1 MKKIAII
8 GATGMLGTPV
18 TQAFIE
24 AGFEV
29 TLLVRNGEK
38 ARKLFSDKVNLII
51 GDLRDQGSVQAVLEG
66 QDNLYLNLAV
76 AQTSRPTD
84 FQPEREG
91 LQLILKEAQKA
102 GIKHIGYLSSL
113 VMRYQGMNG
122 FHWWAFDIKHKA
134 VELIKTSGIP
144 YSLFYASAF
153 MESFDKGAY
162 RQGSRI
168 NLAGDSLHPMYLI
181 AGKDYGAQVVAAF
194 ESGKTNSEY
203 SIQGTEAFT
212 ADEAATLFAANKK
225 GVKVAKIPM
234 GMLKFLGRLGRKFN
248 YGAHIVDAINN
259 YPETFEA
266 DATWQAL
273 GKPQTRFIDYIKA
286 S

>member
-8 GATGMLGTPV
+8 GATGMLGAPV
-18 TQAFIE
+18 TRAFIE
-24 AGFEV
+24 AGYEV

-38 ARKLFSDKVNLII
+38 ARKLFGNRVHLII
-51 GDLRDQGSVQAVLEG
+51 GDLRDRGSLEAVLEG
-66 QDNLYLNLAV
+66 QGLLYLNLAV
-76 AQTSRPTD
+76 AQTSCQSD

-91 LQLILKEAQKA
+91 LQMILEESGKA
-102 GIKHIGYLSSL
+102 GIRHIGFLSSL
-113 VMRYQGMNG
+113 VMRYQGTDG
-122 FHWWAFDIKHKA
+122 FYWWAFDIKHKA
-134 VELIKTSGIP
+134 VELIKQSGIP
-144 YSLFYASAF
+144 YSIFYASAF

-168 NLAGDSLHPMYLI
+168 NLAGDSRHPMYLI
-181 AGKDYGAQVVAAF
+181 AGRDYGAQVVTAF
-194 ESGKTNSEY
+194 ESGAANREY
-203 SIQGTEAFT
+203 SIQGPEAFT
-212 ADEAATLFAANKK
+212 ADEAARLFAANRK
-225 GVKVAKIPM
+225 GITVAKIPM
-234 GMLKFLGRLGRKFN
+234 GMLKFLGRFNRKFN

-273 GKPQTRFIDYIKA
+273 GKPQTRFLEYIKA